1 MRNKKKAQQNTGK
14 LLTENMEVENI
25 LGKKVTD
32 RRLLEPL

>member
-14 LLTENMEVENI
+14 LLTENMEVEKI
-25 LGKKVTD
+25 MGKKVTD